1 MKEHDFQQLADRN
14 LSGLVWD
21 ERMRRKV
28 LCALDK
34 EGLSV
39 KHLSKAFILAAAIL
53 CISVTA
59 LASGLIFSP
68 RYSAGKQAAH
78 ALQEQYGITEE
89 LLSLFHR
96 EITEQADGTFT
107 VTYVVF
113 RTDLPAEQMGAYTVT
128 ITSEGASVVW
138 SNDGKDTTGGLTAE
152 AFGAEQLTLLSRN
165 YAAAMEQLHGSSNDT
180 LQPAVTPVLQED
192 NPLNVHGALTI
203 QQASALAKE
212 AICQEYAL
220 TPQQQDMLLFE
231 EDSTYAAAEDRPLV
245 TMLFWLW
252 QEKDGSFTEKDGQYW
267 VTVDLDT
274 GIIEDILYDA
284 ALAGNG

>member
-1 MKEHDFQQLADRN
+1 MKEHDFQQLADQN

-34 EGLSV
+34 EGRNV
-39 KHLSKAFILAAAIL
+39 KRISRAFILAAAIL

-68 RYSAGKQAAH
+68 RYNAGKQAAN
-78 ALQEQYGITEE
+78 LMREQYGITEE

-96 EITEQADGTFT
+96 EITTQADGTSI
-107 VTYVVF
+107 VTYDVI

-128 ITSEGASVVW
+128 ITSEGASAVW

-152 AFGAEQLTLLSRN
+152 AFGAEQLTLLSRD
-165 YAAAMEQLHGSSNDT
+165 YAAAMEQLHISTSDP
-180 LQPAVTPVLQED
+180 LPAVTPVLQEAST
-192 NPLNVHGALTI
+192 LNVQGALTI

-212 AICQEYAL
+212 AVCQEYAL

>member
-21 ERMRRKV
+21 ERMCRKV

-34 EGLSV
+34 EERNV
-39 KHLSKAFILAAAIL
+39 KHISKAFILAAAIL

-59 LASGLIFSP
+59 LASGLTFSS
-68 RYSAGKQAAH
+68 RYNAGKQAA
-78 ALQEQYGITEE
+78 LIIQEQYGVTEE

-96 EITEQADGTFT
+96 EITEQTDGTFT
-107 VTYVVF
+107 VTYTAI
-113 RTDLPAEQMGAYTVT
+113 RTDLPADQMGNYTVQVT
-128 ITSEGASVVW
+128 RDGASASW
-138 SNDGKDTTGGLTAE
+138 SNDGKDTTGGLAAE
-152 AFGAEQLTLLSRN
+152 AFGPEQLTLLSRD
-165 YAAAMEQLHGSSNDT
+165 YASAMEQLRGSIDEP
-180 LQPAVTPVLQED
+180 QPAVTPIPQD
-192 NPLNVHGALTI
+192 DTQLNIHGALTI
-203 QQASALAKE
+203 QQASVLARE

-220 TPQQQDMLLFE
+220 TTQQQEMLLFE

-252 QEKDGSFTEKDGQYW
+252 QKEDGSFTEKDGQYW

-274 GIIEDILYDA
+274 GSIEDILYDA
-284 ALAGNG
+284 GLAGNG

>member
-34 EGLSV
+34 EGHNV
-39 KHLSKAFILAAAIL
+39 KRISRAFILAAAIL

-68 RYSAGKQAAH
+68 RYDAGKQAAN
-78 ALQEQYGITEE
+78 LMQEQYGLTGE

-96 EITEQADGTFT
+96 EITTQADGTSI
-107 VTYVVF
+107 VTYEAI
-113 RTDLPAEQMGAYTVT
+113 RTDLPAEQMGTYTVT

-152 AFGAEQLTLLSRN
+152 AFGAEQLTLLSRD
-165 YAAAMEQLHGSSNDT
+165 YAATMEQLSGSNNAS
-180 LQPAVTPVLQED
+180 LPAVTPVLQETGV
-192 NPLNVHGALTI
+192 LNVQGALTI

>member
-1 MKEHDFQQLADRN
+1 MKEHDFQQLADQT

-34 EGLSV
+34 EGRNV
-39 KHLSKAFILAAAIL
+39 KYISKAFILAAAIL

-68 RYSAGKQAAH
+68 RYDAGKQAAH
-78 ALQEQYGITEE
+78 AMQEQYGITEE

-96 EITEQADGTFT
+96 EITQQPDGTFT
-107 VTYVVF
+107 VTYAAI
-113 RTDLPAEQMGAYTVT
+113 RTDLPADQMGDYTIQVT
-128 ITSEGASVVW
+128 KDGASASW

-152 AFGAEQLTLLSRN
+152 AIGPEQLTLLSRD
-165 YAAAMEQLHGSSNDT
+165 YASTMEQLHISST
-180 LQPAVTPVLQED
+180 EPQPAATPVLQEES
-192 NPLNVHGALTI
+192 PLNVHGALTI
-203 QQASALAKE
+203 QQASELARE

-220 TPQQQDMLLFE
+220 TTQQQEMLLFE
-231 EDSTYAAAEDRPLV
+231 EGSTYAPTEDRPLV

-252 QEKDGSFTEKDGQYW
+252 QKEDGSFTEKDGQYW

-274 GIIEDILYDA
+274 GSIEDILYDA
-284 ALAGNG
+284 SLAGNG

>member
-34 EGLSV
+34 EGHNV
-39 KHLSKAFILAAAIL
+39 KRISRAFILAAAIL

-68 RYSAGKQAAH
+68 RYDAGKQAAN
-78 ALQEQYGITEE
+78 LMQEQYGLTGE

-96 EITEQADGTFT
+96 EITTQADGTSI
-107 VTYVVF
+107 VTYEAI

-128 ITSEGASVVW
+128 ITSEGASAVW

-152 AFGAEQLTLLSRN
+152 AFGAEQLTLLSRD
-165 YAAAMEQLHGSSNDT
+165 YAATMEQLSGSNNAA
-180 LQPAVTPVLQED
+180 LPAVTPVLQETGV
-192 NPLNVHGALTI
+192 LNVQGALTI

-212 AICQEYAL
+212 AVCQEYAL
-220 TPQQQDMLLFE
+220 TPQQQEMLLFE
-231 EDSTYAAAEDRPLV
+231 EDSTYATAEDRPLV

-274 GIIEDILYDA
+274 GIIEGILYDA

>member
-34 EGLSV
+34 EGRNV
-39 KHLSKAFILAAAIL
+39 KHLSKTFILAAAIL

-68 RYSAGKQAAH
+68 QYDAGRQAAR
-78 ALQEQYGITEE
+78 AMQDQYGITEE
-89 LLSLFHR
+89 LLSLFQR

-107 VTYVVF
+107 VTYRAI
-113 RTDLPAEQMGAYTVT
+113 RTDLPAEAMGDYTVT
-128 ITSEGASVVW
+128 ITKDGADAAW
-138 SNDGKDTTGGLTAE
+138 SNDGKNTTGGLDAE
-152 AFGAEQLTLLSRN
+152 AFGPEQLTLLSRD
-165 YAAAMEQLHGSSNDT
+165 YASAMEQLRGADDAA
-180 LQPAVTPVLQED
+180 QPAVTPASQED
-192 NPLNVHGALTI
+192 STLNVHGALSI
-203 QQASALAKE
+203 PQASQLARE
-212 AICQEYAL
+212 AVCQEYAL
-220 TPQQQDMLLFE
+220 TEHQQDMLLFE

-252 QEKDGSFTEKDGQYW
+252 QEADGTFTEKDGQYW
-267 VTVDLDT
+267 VTIDLDT
-274 GIIEDILYDA
+274 GVIEDILYDA
-284 ALAGNG
+284 CLAGNG